1 MSTPRKT
8 AETTAAER
16 YLTFRLG
23 DATYGIGILS
33 VQEIIRLLHITRVP
47 RVPEFVRGVVNL
59 RGRVIPVVDLRCRFG
74 MPLEPDTERTCVV
87 VTQIR
92 GEHGPLSMGVLVED
106 VAEVVDIPLEQTEDV
121 PDFGPGIRTE
131 FLTGI
136 GRLDERVVMLLDIDA
151 VLSLDDTRTVEGLA
165 SDGEK
170 QGVER

>member
-1 MSTPRKT
+1 
-8 AETTAAER
+8 
-16 YLTFRLG
+16 
-23 DATYGIGILS
+23 
-33 VQEIIRLLHITRVP
+33 
-47 RVPEFVRGVVNL
+47 VVNL

-74 MPLEPDTERTCVV
+74 MPVEPDTERTCVV
-87 VTQIR
+87 VTQIH

-106 VAEVVDIPLEQTEDV
+106 VAEVVDIPLEQIEDL

-151 VLSLDDTRTVEGLA
+151 VLSVDDTRTVEGLA